1 MKRII
6 LSKADPITNKEPVD
20 QAIIDIR
27 QKLPKF
33 EDLKHTEMYYRD
45 EAADLWE
52 ILKNHTPQGMRHQL
66 LILMLKDKE
75 DLYRGK

>member
-1 MKRII
+1 MTKIS

-27 QKLPKF
+27 LNLPKF
-33 EDLKHTEMYYRD
+33 ENLKHAEMCYKD
-45 EAADLWE
+45 EAYELWE
-52 ILKNHTPQGMRHQL
+52 VLKNHTPQGMRHQL